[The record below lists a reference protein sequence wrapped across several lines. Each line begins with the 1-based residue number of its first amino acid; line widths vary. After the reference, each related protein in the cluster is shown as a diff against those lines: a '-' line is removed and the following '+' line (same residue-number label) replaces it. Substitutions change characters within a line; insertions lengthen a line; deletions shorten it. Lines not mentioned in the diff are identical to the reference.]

1 VFAEI
6 TNRFFLEAATT
17 DVVTPVDIY
26 YMDVN
31 NPGGAPYHADSTPR
45 NRWVTP
51 FNMTGECDPA
61 PAVIPVGGVL
71 GGSCLGVEGG
81 IRTQFTGPQNMR
93 ARIRAIKPP
102 TDLLNRPSRYIRV
115 VQRSLCKPSQ
125 ALPAVGLAQTDAF
138 GDQIIDTSAQDKC
151 IADAYAAVSKDPANH
166 ANGLVNGTYLAP
178 VFEFVFP
185 ENTQAGQPIVPNDF
199 WDLPFL
205 AHGEGVPGAGGVGP
219 LEPAPW

>member
-1 VFAEI
+1 
-6 TNRFFLEAATT
+6 
-17 DVVTPVDIY
+17 
-26 YMDVN
+26 
-31 NPGGAPYHADSTPR
+31 
-45 NRWVTP
+45 
-51 FNMTGECDPA
+51 
-61 PAVIPVGGVL
+61 
-71 GGSCLGVEGG
+71 LGVEGG
-81 IRTQFTGPQNMR
+81 ITTQFTGPQNMR

-115 VQRSLCKPSQ
+115 VQRTLCKPSQ
-125 ALPAVGLAQTDAF
+125 ALPAAGLAQTDAF

-151 IADAYAAVSKDPANH
+151 IADAYAAVNADPANH

-178 VFEFVFP
+178 VFEYVFP

-205 AHGEGVPGAGGVGP
+205 IHGEGVAGAGGVGP